1 MTLELVKSALIVRW
15 MALVLTLG
23 YRSRINMAKQPFA
36 CGECNRIL
44 PEPENKNDVVQCK
57 NCPNAPL
64 TTDWQGYVIIL
75 NPERS
80 EVAARLNV
88 KSPGTYA
95 LKVNI
100 R

>member
-1 MTLELVKSALIVRW
+1 MDLAHI
-15 MALVLTLG
+15 LG
-23 YRSRINMAKQPFA
+23 FRSRIKMAKQPFA

-44 PEPENKNDVVQCK
+44 PDPDNKKDPVNCK
-57 NCPNAPL
+57 WCPNAPV

-75 NPERS
+75 NPKRS
-80 EVAARLNV
+80 EVAKRLNIED
-88 KSPGTYA
+88 PGAYA

>member
-1 MTLELVKSALIVRW
+1 MDLVHN
-15 MALVLTLG
+15 LG
-23 YRSRINMAKQPFA
+23 FRSRIKMAKQPFA
-36 CGECNRIL
+36 CGECYRIL
-44 PEPENKNDVVQCK
+44 PDPENKKDIPQCK
-57 NCPNAPL
+57 HCPNAPV

-88 KSPGTYA
+88 TSPGTYA